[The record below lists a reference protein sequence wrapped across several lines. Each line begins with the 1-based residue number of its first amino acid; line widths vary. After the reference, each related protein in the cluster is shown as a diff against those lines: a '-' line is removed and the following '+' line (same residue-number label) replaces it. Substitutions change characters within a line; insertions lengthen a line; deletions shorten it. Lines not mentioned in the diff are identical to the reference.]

1 VPDRTTAHHPPTGP
15 PGAAGAAP
23 ERTPPGRPPV
33 DRQPAGVA
41 PERPAPDL
49 AGGGGAGRQ
58 RAGVPAGP
66 AAAEPGAGGPVLTA
80 TPAAAP
86 DATAA
91 LAGQVRRPR
100 RRPVRPPVRRRGPAA
115 WLAYGLPPALLF
127 AAIIGLWYLVSYR
140 LLDSD
145 RRFLLPPPHRVGEIA
160 FLDRANA
167 EVLLRALALT
177 AGVAMAGLGVA
188 ILIGVSVGVLM
199 SQARWI
205 ERAVYPWAV
214 VLQTIPI
221 LALVPLIGFWF
232 EFGLFSRVLVCVLI
246 AVFPII
252 STTLFGL
259 RSVDRSLHD
268 LFTLHGAGRLTR
280 LAKLQWP
287 SALPAIF
294 TGLRISAGL
303 SVIGAIVG
311 DFFFKQGELGIG
323 ALMEVYR
330 QNLRSEQLF
339 GAVVLSSLLG
349 LVVFWFF
356 GFLARR
362 VVGSWH
368 ETHSDMVA
376 E

>member
-1 VPDRTTAHHPPTGP
+1 MPDRTGLSDR
-15 PGAAGAAP
+15 AAG
-23 ERTPPGRPPV
+23 RST
-33 DRQPAGVA
+33 D
-41 PERPAPDL
+41 
-49 AGGGGAGRQ
+49 
-58 RAGVPAGP
+58 
-66 AAAEPGAGGPVLTA
+66 GGPVESPEPVL
-80 TPAAAP
+80 AAAP
-86 DATAA
+86 AAVPAATAA
-91 LAGQVRRPR
+91 TAGRLPRSTGRALRPA
-100 RRPVRPPVRRRGPAA
+100 VRRRGPRA

-127 AAIIGLWYLVSYR
+127 TAIVGIWYLVSYR
-140 LLDSD
+140 LLDRD
-145 RRFLLPPPHRVGEIA
+145 RRFLLPPPHRVVEIA

-167 EVLLRALALT
+167 EVLLRALGLT
-177 AGVAMAGLGVA
+177 AGVAMVGLAVA
-188 ILIGVSVGVLM
+188 IVLGITVGVLM

-259 RSVDRSLHD
+259 RSVDRSNHD
-268 LFTLHGAGRLTR
+268 LFTLYGAGRLTR

-287 SALPAIF
+287 TALPAIF
-294 TGLRISAGL
+294 AGLRISAGL
-303 SVIGAIVG
+303 AVIGAIVG

-339 GAVVLSSLLG
+339 GAVILSSLLG
-349 LVVFWFF
+349 IVVFWFF

-368 ETHSDMVA
+368 ETHSDLVA
-376 E
+376 D